1 MREPCPDWSPLGVIF
16 KILDEHPHLFL
27 YSSSPPPPP
36 GSLAIYNLVAQSI
49 DWSFSKLLSL
59 EITLNAVYT
68 ESEVRMSVIA
78 GI

>member
-1 MREPCPDWSPLGVIF
+1 MSIN
-16 KILDEHPHLFL
+16 
-27 YSSSPPPPP
+27 
-36 GSLAIYNLVAQSI
+36 SLAIYHLVAQSI
-49 DWSFSKLLSL
+49 DWSFSQLLSL